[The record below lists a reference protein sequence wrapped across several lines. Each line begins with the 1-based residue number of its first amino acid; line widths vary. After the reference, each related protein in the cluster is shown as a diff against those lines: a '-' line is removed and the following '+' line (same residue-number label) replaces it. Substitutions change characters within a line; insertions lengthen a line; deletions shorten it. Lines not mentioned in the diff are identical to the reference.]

1 MEEEFIFDGLDMP
14 FYKLKEYLTEWYGEE
29 LASATHVEDLR
40 NFSRLCILKNPESGE
55 VYYVGKLNTQDM
67 VYENTNVST
76 AGILDLNLR
85 TIVEACYRD
94 EMEKAYRENLN
105 TKGTQLGQ

>member
-14 FYKLKEYLTEWYGEE
+14 FYKLKEYLTEWYGEK
-29 LASATHVEDLR
+29 LSSATHVEDLR
-40 NFSRLCILKNPESGE
+40 TFSRLCILKNPESGE
-55 VYYVGKLNTQDM
+55 VYYVGKLNTQDLI
-67 VYENTNVST
+67 YENTNVST

-94 EMEKAYRENLN
+94 ELEQAHRESQ
-105 TKGTQLGQ
+105 KPEGTQYGE